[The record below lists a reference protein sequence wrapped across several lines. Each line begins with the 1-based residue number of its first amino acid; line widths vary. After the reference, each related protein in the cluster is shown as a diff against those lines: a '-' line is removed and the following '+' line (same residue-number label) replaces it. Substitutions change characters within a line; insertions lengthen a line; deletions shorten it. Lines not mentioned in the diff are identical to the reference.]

1 MRRRLAL
8 LLLAGLACTA
18 TACRGDDNVDPAPT
32 IAHVGVAFYPIADIV
47 SRLHLDVEPVVLVP
61 PGQEAHEYDP
71 TPKDLTRLEG
81 TKVFFYLGRGFQPNV
96 ESAIASLPSSV
107 RRVDLLEG
115 LTLLPVTDP
124 LAGTHGATSGET
136 LDGNKDPH
144 VWLDPANMGRMA
156 STIVDNLVA
165 NGLTTAAAGAA
176 GLTGARVAY
185 GRLDQDFHDGLAD
198 CARHELVTTHRAFG
212 YLADAYGLTQ
222 VSIAGVSPSEE
233 PSAKTLEAVGAFVD
247 THGVTTIFSERNL
260 PADLA
265 ATVADETGVVT
276 ATLDTV
282 ESPSRRQLANRA
294 DYLTLMDQNLHALR
308 AALGCT

>member
-18 TACRGDDNVDPAPT
+18 TACLGDDNVDPAPT
-32 IAHVGVAFYPIADIV
+32 VTRVGVAFFPIADIV
-47 SRLHLDVEPVVLVP
+47 SRLHLNVEPVVLVP

-71 TPKDLTRLEG
+71 TPKDLTRLED
-81 TKVFFYLGRGFQPNV
+81 TKVFFYLGQGFQPNV
-96 ESAIASLPSSV
+96 ESAIASLPPGV
-107 RRVDLLEG
+107 RKVDLLDG

-124 LAGTHGATSGET
+124 LAGTEGTTSGET

-144 VWLDPANMGRMA
+144 VWLDPQNMVRMA
-156 STIVDNLVA
+156 GTIVDHLVA
-165 NGLTTAAAGAA
+165 TGLTTAAAGRAA
-176 GLTGARVAY
+176 LSDATAAY
-185 GRLDQDFHDGLAD
+185 GRLDQDFHDGLAT

-212 YLADAYGLTQ
+212 YLAHAYGLTQ

-233 PSAKTLEAVGAFVD
+233 PSAKTLEAVGAFVQQ
-247 THGVTTIFSERNL
+247 HGITTVFSERNL

-265 ATVADETGVVT
+265 ATVAQETGVVT
-276 ATLDTV
+276 APLDTV
-282 ESPSRRQLANRA
+282 ESPSHQQLANRG

-308 AALGCT
+308 AALGCP